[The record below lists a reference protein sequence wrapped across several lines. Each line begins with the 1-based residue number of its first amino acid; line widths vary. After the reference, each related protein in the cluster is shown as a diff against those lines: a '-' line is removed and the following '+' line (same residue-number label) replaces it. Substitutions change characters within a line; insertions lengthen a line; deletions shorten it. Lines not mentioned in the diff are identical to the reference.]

1 VPELTLHDEQTI
13 QMLETKANLIRRH
26 IIKMTFTA
34 QSGHPGGSLSY
45 ADIITALFFKVL
57 RHRPEDPAWEDRDK
71 FVLSKGHAAPAYYAA
86 LAETGYF
93 PVDELV
99 TLRKMGSH
107 LQGHPC
113 RMKTPGVEIST
124 GSLGQG
130 LSVANGM
137 ALASK
142 LDRRQT
148 RIFCLLGDGE
158 LQEGQNWEA
167 AMLASHYKLDNIT
180 AFVDRNKMQIDGPT
194 EQVMSLE
201 PLGDK
206 WRAFG
211 WNVIEINGHDMR
223 QILEACEK
231 ATQVMGKPTMIIAHT
246 IKGKGVSFMEGAIA
260 FHGKAPNADEYRI
273 ALKELGESI

>member
-1 VPELTLHDEQTI
+1 MTLYDDQTI
-13 QMLETKANLIRRH
+13 QMLESKANLLRRH
-26 IIKMTFTA
+26 IIKMTFAA

-45 ADIITALFFKVL
+45 ADIVTALFFKVM
-57 RHRPEDPAWEDRDK
+57 RHRPSEPNWEDRDK
-71 FVLSKGHAAPAYYAA
+71 FVLSKGHAAPVYYAA
-86 LAETGYF
+86 LAESGYF
-93 PVDELV
+93 PVEDLLS
-99 TLRKMGSH
+99 LRKLGSH

-113 RMKTPGVEIST
+113 RKKTPGVEMST

-130 LSVANGM
+130 LSVTNGM
-137 ALASK
+137 ALAAK
-142 LDRRQT
+142 LDRRMT
-148 RIFCLLGDGE
+148 RIFCLMGDGE

-194 EQVMSLE
+194 EQIMSLE
-201 PLGDK
+201 PLVDK
-206 WRAFG
+206 WKAFG
-211 WNVIEINGHDMR
+211 WNVLEINGHDMR
-223 QILEACEK
+223 QILDACDA
-231 ATQVMGKPTMIIAHT
+231 ATHFTGKPTMIIAHT

>member
-1 VPELTLHDEQTI
+1 MTLHDEQTI

-45 ADIITALFFKVL
+45 TDVITALFFKVM
-57 RHRPEDPAWEDRDK
+57 RHRSEDPSWEDRDK

-93 PVDELV
+93 PVDDLV
-99 TLRKMGSH
+99 TLRKLGSH

-194 EQVMSLE
+194 EQIMSLE

>member
-1 VPELTLHDEQTI
+1 LTLHDEQTI

-26 IIKMTFTA
+26 IIKMTFAA

-45 ADIITALFFKVL
+45 TDVITALFFKVM
-57 RHRPEDPAWEDRDK
+57 RHRPEDPSWEDRDK

-99 TLRKMGSH
+99 TLRKLGSH

-180 AFVDRNKMQIDGPT
+180 AFIDRNKMQIDGPT
-194 EQVMSLE
+194 EQIMSLE

-273 ALKELGESI
+273 ALKELGESV

>member
-1 VPELTLHDEQTI
+1 
-13 QMLETKANLIRRH
+13 MLESKANLLRRH
-26 IIKMTFTA
+26 IIKMTFAA

-45 ADIITALFFKVL
+45 ADIVTALFFKVM
-57 RHRPEDPAWEDRDK
+57 RHRPGEPNWEDRDK
-71 FVLSKGHAAPAYYAA
+71 FVLSKGHAAPVYYAA
-86 LAETGYF
+86 LAESGYF
-93 PVDELV
+93 PVEDLLS
-99 TLRKMGSH
+99 LRKLGSH

-137 ALASK
+137 ALAAK
-142 LDRRQT
+142 LDRRLS
-148 RIFCLLGDGE
+148 RIFCLMGDGE

-167 AMLASHYKLDNIT
+167 AMLASHYKLDNLT

-211 WNVIEINGHDMR
+211 WNVLEINGHDMR
-223 QILEACEK
+223 QVLDACE
-231 ATQVMGKPTMIIAHT
+231 AAAHVTGKPTMIIAHT

-273 ALKELGESI
+273 ALKELGESA

>member
-1 VPELTLHDEQTI
+1 MTLIDDKTI

-26 IIKMTFTA
+26 VIKMTFTA

-45 ADIITALFFKVL
+45 TDVITALFFKVMN
-57 RHRPEDPAWEDRDK
+57 HRPNDPQWEDRDK

-86 LAETGYF
+86 LAESGYF
-93 PVDELV
+93 PVEDL
-99 TLRKMGSH
+99 LSIRKLGSH

-113 RMKTPGVEIST
+113 RVKTPGVEMST

-137 ALASK
+137 ALAAK
-142 LDRRQT
+142 LDRKQT
-148 RIFCLLGDGE
+148 RIFCLMGDGE

-167 AMLASHYKLDNIT
+167 AMLASHYKIDNLT
-180 AFVDRNKMQIDGPT
+180 AFIDRNKMQIDGPT

-201 PLGDK
+201 PLADK
-206 WRAFG
+206 WKAFG
-211 WNVIEINGHDMR
+211 WNVLEINGHDMR

-231 ATQVMGKPTMIIAHT
+231 AKQTTGKPSVIIANT
-246 IKGKGVSFMEGAIA
+246 TKGKGVSFMEGAVA
-260 FHGKAPNADEYRI
+260 FHGKAPNQDEYRI
-273 ALKELGESI
+273 ALKELGENK

>member
-1 VPELTLHDEQTI
+1 
-13 QMLETKANLIRRH
+13 MLETKANLLRRH
-26 IIKMTFTA
+26 IIKMTFAA

-45 ADIITALFFKVL
+45 TDIITALFFKVL
-57 RHRPEDPAWEDRDK
+57 RHRPSDPLWEDRDK
-71 FVLSKGHAAPAYYAA
+71 FVLSKGHAAPVYYAA
-86 LAETGYF
+86 LAEAGYF
-93 PVDELV
+93 PVEDLLS
-99 TLRKMGSH
+99 LRKLGSH

-142 LDRRQT
+142 LDRRLS

-223 QILEACEK
+223 QVLDACEK
-231 ATQVMGKPTMIIAHT
+231 ATQVTGKPTMIIAHT
-246 IKGKGVSFMEGAIA
+246 IKGRGVSFMEGAVA

-273 ALKELGESI
+273 ALKELGEKL

>member
-1 VPELTLHDEQTI
+1 MTLYDDQTI
-13 QMLETKANLIRRH
+13 QMLESKANLLRRH
-26 IIKMTFTA
+26 IIKMTFAA

-45 ADIITALFFKVL
+45 ADIVTALFFKVM
-57 RHRPEDPAWEDRDK
+57 RHRPGEPNWEDRDK
-71 FVLSKGHAAPAYYAA
+71 FVLSKGHAAPVYYAA
-86 LAETGYF
+86 LAESGYF
-93 PVDELV
+93 PVDDLQS
-99 TLRKMGSH
+99 LRKLGSH

-113 RMKTPGVEIST
+113 RKKTPGVEIST

-142 LDRRQT
+142 LDRRLS
-148 RIFCLLGDGE
+148 RIFCLMGDGE

-211 WNVIEINGHDMR
+211 WNVMEINGHDMR
-223 QILEACEK
+223 QILDACE
-231 ATQVMGKPTMIIAHT
+231 AAAHVTGKPTMIIAHT

>member
-1 VPELTLHDEQTI
+1 MTLIDDKTI

-26 IIKMTFTA
+26 VIKMTFTA

-45 ADIITALFFKVL
+45 TDVITALFFKVMN
-57 RHRPEDPAWEDRDK
+57 HRPNDPQWEDRDK

-86 LAETGYF
+86 LAESGYF
-93 PVDELV
+93 PVEDL
-99 TLRKMGSH
+99 LSIRKLGSH

-113 RMKTPGVEIST
+113 RVKTPGVEMST

-137 ALASK
+137 ALAAK
-142 LDRRQT
+142 LDRKQT
-148 RIFCLLGDGE
+148 RIFCLMGDGE

-167 AMLASHYKLDNIT
+167 AMLASHYKIDNLT
-180 AFVDRNKMQIDGPT
+180 AFIDRNKMQIDGPT

-201 PLGDK
+201 PLADK
-206 WRAFG
+206 WKAFG
-211 WNVIEINGHDMR
+211 WNVLEINGHDMR

-231 ATQVMGKPTMIIAHT
+231 AKQTTGKPTVIIANT
-246 IKGKGVSFMEGAIA
+246 TKGKGVSFMEGAVA
-260 FHGKAPNADEYRI
+260 FHGKAPNQDEYRI
-273 ALKELGESI
+273 ALKELGENK

>member
-1 VPELTLHDEQTI
+1 MTLHDEQTI

-26 IIKMTFTA
+26 IIKMTYTA

-45 ADIITALFFKVL
+45 TDVITALFFKVM
-57 RHRPEDPAWEDRDK
+57 RHRPEDPSWEDRDK

-93 PVDELV
+93 PVDDLV
-99 TLRKMGSH
+99 TLRKLGSH

-180 AFVDRNKMQIDGPT
+180 AFIDRNKMQIDGPT
-194 EQVMSLE
+194 EQIMSLE

-231 ATQVMGKPTMIIAHT
+231 ATQVMGKPTMVIAHT

-273 ALKELGESI
+273 ALKELGESV

>member
-1 VPELTLHDEQTI
+1 
-13 QMLETKANLIRRH
+13 MLETKANLIRRH
-26 IIKMTFTA
+26 VIKMTFAA

-45 ADIITALFFKVL
+45 TDVITALFFKVM
-57 RHRPEDPAWEDRDK
+57 RHRPGEPGWEDRDK

-86 LAETGYF
+86 LAESGYF
-93 PVDELV
+93 PVEELI
-99 TLRKMGSH
+99 TLRKLGSH

-113 RMKTPGVEIST
+113 RAKTPGVEIST

-137 ALASK
+137 ALAAK
-142 LDRRQT
+142 LDRRLT
-148 RIFCLLGDGE
+148 RIFCLMGDGE

-201 PLGDK
+201 PLADK
-206 WRAFG
+206 WEAFG
-211 WNVIEINGHDMR
+211 WNVIEINGHEMR

-231 ATQVMGKPTMIIAHT
+231 ATQVTGKPTVVICHT
-246 IKGKGVSFMEGAIA
+246 IKGKGVSFMEGAVA
-260 FHGKAPNADEYRI
+260 FHGKAPNPDEYRI

>member
-1 VPELTLHDEQTI
+1 
-13 QMLETKANLIRRH
+13 MLETKANLIRRH

-45 ADIITALFFKVL
+45 TDVITALFFKVM
-57 RHRPEDPAWEDRDK
+57 RHRPEDPQWEDRDK
-71 FVLSKGHAAPAYYAA
+71 FVLSKGHAAPAYYSA
-86 LAETGYF
+86 LAESGYF
-93 PVDELV
+93 PVEDLL
-99 TLRKMGSH
+99 TIRKLGSH

-113 RMKTPGVEIST
+113 SVKTPGVEMST

-137 ALASK
+137 ALAAK
-142 LDRRQT
+142 LDRKLT
-148 RIFCLLGDGE
+148 RIYCLMGDGE

-167 AMLASHYKLDNIT
+167 AMLASHYKLDNLT

-201 PLGDK
+201 PLADK

-231 ATQVMGKPTMIIAHT
+231 AKQTTGKPTVIICHT
-246 IKGKGVSFMEGAIA
+246 TKGKGVSFMEGAVA
-260 FHGKAPNADEYRI
+260 FHGKAPNQDEYRI
-273 ALKELGESI
+273 ALKELGENI

>member
-1 VPELTLHDEQTI
+1 MTLHDEQTI

-26 IIKMTFTA
+26 IIKMTYTA

-45 ADIITALFFKVL
+45 TDVITALFFKVM
-57 RHRPEDPAWEDRDK
+57 RHRPEDPSWEDRDK

-93 PVDELV
+93 PVDDLV
-99 TLRKMGSH
+99 TLRKLGSH

-180 AFVDRNKMQIDGPT
+180 AFIDRNKMQIDGPT

-231 ATQVMGKPTMIIAHT
+231 ATQVMGKPTMVIAHT

-273 ALKELGESI
+273 ALKELGESV

>member
-1 VPELTLHDEQTI
+1 LTLHDEQTI

-26 IIKMTFTA
+26 IIKMTFAA

-45 ADIITALFFKVL
+45 TDVITALFFKVMK
-57 RHRPEDPAWEDRDK
+57 HRPEDPSWEDRDK

-93 PVDELV
+93 PVDELT
-99 TLRKMGSH
+99 TLRKLGSH

-180 AFVDRNKMQIDGPT
+180 AFIDRNKMQIDGPT
-194 EQVMSLE
+194 EQIMSLE

-231 ATQVMGKPTMIIAHT
+231 ATQVMGKPTMVIAHT

>member
-1 VPELTLHDEQTI
+1 MTLYDDQTI
-13 QMLETKANLIRRH
+13 NMLEAKANLLRRH
-26 IIKMTFTA
+26 IIKMTFAA

-57 RHRPEDPAWEDRDK
+57 RHRPSDPSWEDRDK
-71 FVLSKGHAAPAYYAA
+71 FVLSKGHAAPVYYAA
-86 LAETGYF
+86 LAEAGYF
-93 PVDELV
+93 PVEDLLS
-99 TLRKMGSH
+99 LRKLGSH

-113 RMKTPGVEIST
+113 RKKTPGVEIST

-142 LDRRQT
+142 LDRRLS
-148 RIFCLLGDGE
+148 RIFCLMGDGE

-223 QILEACEK
+223 QVLDACEK
-231 ATQVMGKPTMIIAHT
+231 ATQVTGKPTMIIAHT
-246 IKGKGVSFMEGAIA
+246 IKGKGVSFMEGAVA

-273 ALKELGESI
+273 ALKELGENI